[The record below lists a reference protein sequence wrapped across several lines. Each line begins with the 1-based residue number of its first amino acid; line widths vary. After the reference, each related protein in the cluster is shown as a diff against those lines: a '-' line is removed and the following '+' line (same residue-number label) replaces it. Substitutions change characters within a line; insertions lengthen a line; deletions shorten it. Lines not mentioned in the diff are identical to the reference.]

1 MIVPTLVLILVL
13 FIVVSIGGRVVAEV
27 LSAMGIERGERGIPR
42 RLDLETD
49 ARLARME
56 EAIQVMATEI
66 ERLRAAREEEGRYL
80 SAGAEEPRRAMPPED
95 DSRPT

>member
-1 MIVPTLVLILVL
+1 MIVPTLVLILIL
-13 FIVVSIGGRVVAEV
+13 FIAVSVGGRVVAGV
-27 LSAMGIERGERGIPR
+27 LNAMGIERGDRGVPR
-42 RLDLETD
+42 GLDVETD

-80 SAGAEEPRRAMPPED
+80 SAGADEPRPAMPPED
-95 DSRPT
+95 DSRPA